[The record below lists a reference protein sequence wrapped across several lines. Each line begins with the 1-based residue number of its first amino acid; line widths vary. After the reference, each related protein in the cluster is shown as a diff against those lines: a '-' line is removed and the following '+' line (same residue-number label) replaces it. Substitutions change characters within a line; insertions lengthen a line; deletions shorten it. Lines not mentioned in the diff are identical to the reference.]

1 MMPLCLYVWVEMKK
15 KERIFLLECLVVW
28 REVCIFAAGSGDV
41 GSPNAN
47 HNKSIIFQKNELKF
61 V

>member
-1 MMPLCLYVWVEMKK
+1 MEMKK